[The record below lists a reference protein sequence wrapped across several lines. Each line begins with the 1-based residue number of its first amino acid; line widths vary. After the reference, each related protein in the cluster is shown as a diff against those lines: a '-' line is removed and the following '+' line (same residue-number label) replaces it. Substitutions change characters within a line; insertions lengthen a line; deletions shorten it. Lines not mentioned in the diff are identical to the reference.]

1 MLRNIKNCE
10 DTWPTS
16 HLMGKNP
23 NPTRHIIERVWKSL
37 TRAENHYRQPFFTKS
52 RAGLHVRFKMK
63 GSALLSCTGDMEILG
78 LV

>member
-10 DTWPTS
+10 DTWPPS

-37 TRAENHYRQPFFTKS
+37 NPSRESPFFTKS
-52 RAGLHVRFKMK
+52 RAGLQVGFKMK
-63 GSALLSCTGDMEILG
+63 GSALRSCTGDMEILG